1 MTAIPPRWTEQKD
14 IPYGRRIAAASS
26 IPNDLRE
33 LPIWCAWKLKPQA
46 EGRKPGKTPVS
57 ARDGST
63 TWSKPGFC
71 VGLDEAIAY
80 AQARGD
86 LSGIGIILTRDHGLI
101 GGDLDDAIDDDGQ
114 PTELAAKLIA
124 EAGTYAEVSPGL
136 KGYRF
141 IARGTFGGF
150 TGNDKTQHV
159 ELYEDGR
166 FLTITGR
173 HVESTPFDV
182 VDRDLSAMGRR
193 FFPGKGQKKTNDH
206 GRHDPLTDAEL
217 RDLMQHVPNRDESY
231 DDWLKIGAALH
242 DATSG
247 GGYELWVSW
256 SATSQKHDDSEMP
269 RKWASF
275 RAGGGATVGTLI
287 RLAKQNGWRSEA
299 YSAPSGDT
307 TPESGW
313 PRPLDIFG
321 NLEPVPFPLH
331 CMPSVIADFASDQAE
346 LMGGDPGVL
355 ALAALAVIAGCCDD
369 RVTIQPKRH
378 DPTWTESARI
388 WFAAVGDPS
397 SMKSPLLKKAMGPAF
412 KHEAD
417 WQKDNARK
425 MDDYNRRSR
434 EWKKAGEEG
443 KPPSMPILN
452 RLVLSD
458 VTVEK
463 MADILS
469 RGDPRGVI
477 VFRDEL
483 SGWLESMDAYKNG
496 GGKDRAAWLEAF
508 NGGPLSVDRV
518 NRGSTHVANWSASV
532 IGGIQPSV
540 VQAYASATNHDG
552 MLQRFVLYY
561 AQPAAMGQDRAPDRQ
576 AKQAFWQTIATVL
589 DIPESD
595 EPIRLDDH
603 AHAVKDELWERL
615 HRLTAAHPNLFLTA
629 ALGKWRGLSA
639 RMMLAMH
646 VAECTS
652 EGRNPHAERVR
663 RRTAENVATIL
674 WDCLLPHAIKFY
686 QALDPAEDKARQ
698 VAGLVLAQGW
708 GRFTV
713 KRDLDRYLRASRGWK
728 PWEVDETCAR
738 LDSFAWLKPEPEGRL
753 NERGRPAAYLVNPL
767 VHERFAAIAEGER
780 NRREVVTTLLR
791 GFKP

>member
-1 MTAIPPRWTEQKD
+1 MTAIPPRYEVPLTPAPDLAQAQRLITLLADAAGSDAEVFQTFDDSEGKAGSLVRCLHGTLED
-14 IPYGRRIAAASS
+14 HADELSRLNAAGAGVFVTVNATDDTGRRKADNVTHIRALFVDLDGAPLDPVMRGACEPQIVIESSPIRWHAYWLLSEPIPADAELFNRYQHALAARFGGDPSVCDLNRVMRLPGFWHRKDAPFQTRIVHESGASPYSLAELVAAFDLDAVPAIAGLRPEVVEAGRHS
-26 IPNDLRE
+26 DL
-33 LPIWCAWKLKPQA
+33 LKLTA
-46 EGRKPGKTPVS
+46 RL
-57 ARDGST
+57 ARDGLSA
-63 TWSKPGFC
+63 S
-71 VGLDEAIAY
+71 AIRA
-80 AQARGD
+80 
-86 LSGIGIILTRDHGLI
+86 
-101 GGDLDDAIDDDGQ
+101 AIDVEV
-114 PTELAAKLIA
+114 TE
-124 EAGTYAEVSPGL
+124 
-136 KGYRF
+136 
-141 IARGTFGGF
+141 
-150 TGNDKTQHV
+150 
-159 ELYEDGR
+159 GR
-166 FLTITGR
+166 WTR
-173 HVESTPFDV
+173 HMPADEIDRAISGAVTKFAQKADAPASWSTP
-182 VDRDLSAMGRR
+182 L
-193 FFPGKGQKKTNDH
+193 N
-206 GRHDPLTDAEL
+206 
-217 RDLMQHVPNRDESY
+217 
-231 DDWLKIGAALH
+231 
-242 DATSG
+242 
-247 GGYELWVSW
+247 
-256 SATSQKHDDSEMP
+256 
-269 RKWASF
+269 
-275 RAGGGATVGTLI
+275 
-287 RLAKQNGWRSEA
+287 
-299 YSAPSGDT
+299 
-307 TPESGW
+307 
-313 PRPLDIFG
+313 IFG
-321 NLEPVPFPLH
+321 NLEPVPFPLD
-331 CMPSVIADFASDQAE
+331 CMPRVIADFASDQAE
-346 LMGGDPGVL
+346 LMGGDPGVV

-369 RVTIQPKRH
+369 RVMIQPKRH

-425 MDDYNRRSR
+425 LDDYNRRLR

-469 RGDPRGVI
+469 KADPRGVI

-483 SGWLESMDAYKNG
+483 SGWLSSMDCYKSG

-518 NRGSTHVANWSASV
+518 NRGSTHVANWSANV

-540 VQAYASATNHDG
+540 VQEYATATNHDG

-561 AQPAAMGQDRAPDRQ
+561 AQPAAMGQDRAPDRR
-576 AKQAFWQTIATVL
+576 AKQAFWQTVATVL

-595 EPIRLDDH
+595 EPIRLDDD

-639 RMMLAMH
+639 RLMLALH

-652 EGRNPHAERVR
+652 EGRNPHAERVS

-708 GRFTV
+708 DRFTV

-728 PWEVDETCAR
+728 PWEADETCAR
-738 LDSFAWLKPEPEGRL
+738 LDSFGWLMPEPEGRL

-767 VHERFAAIAEGER
+767 VHERFADVAQGER
-780 NRREVVTTLLR
+780 NRREEVTALLR
-791 GFKP
+791 GIKP